1 MLAELE
7 YDCKKFVLDQKSLK
21 EKEEKSKLDLLRK
34 AMGDGGESE
43 IGEAGGGGGGGP
55 LKEIG
60 MNRADSQKARLA
72 RLAGTLADL

>member
-1 MLAELE
+1 MRI
-7 YDCKKFVLDQKSLK
+7 
-21 EKEEKSKLDLLRK
+21 LR
-34 AMGDGGESE
+34 ERERERSE